1 MTRMA
6 WRMPLKN
13 GDFVMVINLVFC
25 AAMLILLLCI
35 IVGGV
40 KGFFKSCLSLVAF
53 VLSGT
58 IVIALNPFVTGFLRN
73 NTKLD
78 EWIESKVEKMI
89 TGFEETEGDTVV
101 LNQEVTLPV
110 DVELSDGT
118 YLPAGTTVP
127 AGTVLPS
134 GIGFDDLKEQA
145 NEQLSA
151 AEQSKIIENLPI
163 PEALRNS
170 LEENNNAAVYK
181 ELGVENFTDY
191 IGSFISNICLNI
203 IGYII
208 TFLIVFFALQILM
221 LLFNVVDKL
230 PVIHGINHFAGAI
243 LGIVKGFLILEI
255 LLLLL
260 IPFSSGGFGQKVLM
274 QVENNGFLSL
284 LYHKNLLIQFMM
296 NIVMKTL

>member
-1 MTRMA
+1 
-6 WRMPLKN
+6 MPLKN

-170 LEENNNAAVYK
+170 LE
-181 ELGVENFTDY
+181 
-191 IGSFISNICLNI
+191 
-203 IGYII
+203 
-208 TFLIVFFALQILM
+208 
-221 LLFNVVDKL
+221 
-230 PVIHGINHFAGAI
+230 
-243 LGIVKGFLILEI
+243 
-255 LLLLL
+255 
-260 IPFSSGGFGQKVLM
+260 
-274 QVENNGFLSL
+274 
-284 LYHKNLLIQFMM
+284 
-296 NIVMKTL
+296 